1 MTGPSDDSSVLP
13 GGDGPPRVSRN
24 QDPRSFS
31 LRKQLSSLH
40 SLLVLSMLMFSRDD
54 DAAIVELAISSVPSL
69 STCRVEAGYVTH
81 GTDLVAVP
89 AGSDTGVAV
98 AEVQALAGGDGAVTI
113 MRRWGWAYPFRSL
126 DGNHGYLVVSASNEP
141 TPDGRFLLRALAQQ
155 TGAAL
160 AGAQLRR
167 RDRHHADELEAL
179 NNELATVNERLHATV
194 SDLERQTS
202 THEALT
208 RVAAQSEGMQ
218 SIAQE
223 LHELTNLPVVVE
235 DRFGNLRVWAGP
247 AQPEPYPKP
256 DMLRRDNVLQRIQ
269 RAGHPLR
276 DRGLLMALAQ
286 QHDTILGVIA
296 LVDPHDSAGRHEI
309 FALEH
314 GALVLATEL
323 AHVRNLA
330 EMELRLRRDLVD
342 DLLAGV
348 DDESAFARGEALGHD
363 FHLPHRAVVIEPFNG
378 SADAGLRA
386 VGRAAAEFELGGLLG
401 RGSRR
406 IVLFAQQA
414 PWWSL
419 HDRWGDFHSTIAQ
432 LLQTAAAIGVGGRA
446 DLPSQLVRSH
456 REALTAL
463 SIRRGSH
470 SANGV
475 TRYDDLGMYRLIA
488 PGADQREVEHFIDEW
503 LGRLLDY
510 DAEHDSQLCETLSEY
525 LECGGNYDQTA
536 KALVVHRSTVRY
548 RLRRIREITGRDLS
562 EADDKFNLQVAMR
575 AWKVLGSTLADS

>member
-1 MTGPSDDSSVLP
+1 MIGTSDDA
-13 GGDGPPRVSRN
+13 
-24 QDPRSFS
+24 RSS
-31 LRKQLSSLH
+31 LRKELSSLH

-54 DAAIVELAISSVPSL
+54 DEAIVELAMSSVPSL
-69 STCRVEAGYVTH
+69 STCRVEAGYVTR
-81 GTDLVAVP
+81 GTDLVAIP
-89 AGSDTGVAV
+89 AGDDTDVKVADV
-98 AEVQALAGGDGAVTI
+98 LALAGGDGAVTI
-113 MRRWGWAYPFRSL
+113 MSRPWAWVYPFRSL
-126 DGNHGYLVVSASNEP
+126 DGNHGYLVVSASSEP
-141 TPDGRFLLRALAQQ
+141 MPDGRFLLRALAQQ

-167 RDRHHADELEAL
+167 RDRRHAEAL
-179 NNELATVNERLHATV
+179 LALNTKLATVNERLHVTV
-194 SDLERQTS
+194 SDLERQTT

-208 RVAAQSEGMQ
+208 RVAAQSGSVR
-218 SIAQE
+218 SIAHKV
-223 LHELTNLPVVVE
+223 HELTDLPVVVE
-235 DRFGNLRVWAGP
+235 DRFGNLRAWAGP
-247 AQPEPYPKP
+247 DQPEPYPKP
-256 DMLRRDNVLQRIQ
+256 DTLRRDNVLQRIQ
-269 RAGHPLR
+269 RAGHAVR
-276 DRGLLMALAQ
+276 DRGRVMALAQ
-286 QHDTILGVIA
+286 QHDMILGVIG
-296 LVDPHDSAGRHEI
+296 LVDPHDRAGPQQI

-323 AHVRNLA
+323 AHMRNLA

-348 DDESAFARGEALGHD
+348 DDESAYARGEALGHD

-378 SADAGLRA
+378 PADVGLRA

-414 PWWSL
+414 PWLSL
-419 HDRWGDFHSTIAQ
+419 HDHWADFHSTIAQ
-432 LLQTAAAIGVGGRA
+432 LLQTTAAIGVGGRA

-463 SIRRGSH
+463 SIRRGSR

-488 PGADQREVEHFIDEW
+488 AGSDQREVEHFIDEW

-525 LECGGNYDQTA
+525 LECGGNYDHTA

-548 RLRRIREITGRDLS
+548 RLRRIREISGRDLS
-562 EADDKFNLQVAMR
+562 EADDKFNLQVALR
-575 AWKVLGSTLADS
+575 AWKMLGGRPADL